1 MIFLSLG
8 LALVYNR
15 VHKKQNNLKYATL
28 GREPVLS
35 TMLGLDPV
43 IQYQAANLA
52 LKETITAKLQY
63 DYDM

>member
-1 MIFLSLG
+1 M
-8 LALVYNR
+8 
-15 VHKKQNNLKYATL
+15 VHKKRDNLKYATL

-35 TMLGLDPV
+35 TILGLDPV
-43 IQYQAANLA
+43 IQYQAANQA